1 MWVSPVSTN
10 AFQLLGVNVAA
21 GRAFAPNDTQTL
33 ILSHEY
39 WRSHFAAD
47 PKILGKTLSLDG
59 KPYTVIGIAPANFQ
73 FPDPNTLMWTPLT
86 FTAADVANHEQ
97 QSLNVLARLKDG
109 VSQDQAQAEMHVI
122 ARQLALEYPK
132 TNAGRKAFVK
142 PYKDREVGSV
152 LRSAVFALLGAVIL
166 VFAIVCANTIS
177 MLLARGS
184 SRQAELAIRAALG
197 AGRSRLIRQ
206 MISESLLLA
215 AAGSLTGLALAKWGL
230 SFIVSTVPKFNLIET
245 QAVHRIAINLPTLSF
260 TVAFAFLT
268 GIVVG
273 LLPAWRATGLDVN
286 GSLKQSGWTSSS
298 RAGRSLFERGLVIS
312 EVALALVLLVS
323 AGLMIQTFMDLES
336 APTGFKP
343 DHLLT
348 VRVPLVNYK
357 YAKGEP
363 SAAFYRS
370 VLERIEA
377 IPGVKS
383 AAMANNLPFTGFH
396 TSVYF
401 PAPPGSSGGSGQ
413 TIGAAERSVTPGYFR
428 AMGIPVKAGREF
440 TEADNHKDARCV
452 LMVNE
457 SMARFYWKGENPVG
471 KLIPEAC
478 PKHVAALVVGMVGD
492 SKVNSVD
499 ASPEAEVYSPYAQ
512 FPFASFL
519 VTFVIRTASNPAE
532 LAPGRSDLGI
542 HLAAARFGVH
552 AGHLRRPRARPRV
565 HRHLRRSFPFGQPA
579 DTRDWNSHGSW
590 RHARRYPA
598 ARGRGRVAFDHDWGS
613 CRNSRGAR
621 PHATSRWPAIRCSP
635 ERSVHFRRL
644 VARAHGSG
652 SGGLLYSRSPGDEAR
667 SRGGAAARIEQ

>member
-1 MWVSPVSTN
+1 MPLAPRLCSLWRNLLRKARVERDLDEEVRSYVESLAEENEKSGMSAKEARRQAMIETGGTEQVKERVREVRIGAFFETLLKDARYGLRQLRRSPGFTAVAVITLGLGIGATTAMFSLIDAVLLQGMPYQNPHRLVAITTRNAQGEEESVAPGDCNDWKAHIKAFKSLAAYKSWEFRALTGAGEPDEVWVSPVSTN

-336 APTGFKP
+336 SPTGFKP

-348 VRVPLVNYK
+348 VRVPLLNYSS
-357 YAKGEP
+357 AKGKP
-363 SAAFYRS
+363 SAAF
-370 VLERIEA
+370 
-377 IPGVKS
+377 
-383 AAMANNLPFTGFH
+383 
-396 TSVYF
+396 
-401 PAPPGSSGGSGQ
+401 
-413 TIGAAERSVTPGYFR
+413 
-428 AMGIPVKAGREF
+428 
-440 TEADNHKDARCV
+440 
-452 LMVNE
+452 
-457 SMARFYWKGENPVG
+457 
-471 KLIPEAC
+471 
-478 PKHVAALVVGMVGD
+478 
-492 SKVNSVD
+492 
-499 ASPEAEVYSPYAQ
+499 
-512 FPFASFL
+512 
-519 VTFVIRTASNPAE
+519 
-532 LAPGRSDLGI
+532 
-542 HLAAARFGVH
+542 
-552 AGHLRRPRARPRV
+552 
-565 HRHLRRSFPFGQPA
+565 
-579 DTRDWNSHGSW
+579 
-590 RHARRYPA
+590 
-598 ARGRGRVAFDHDWGS
+598 
-613 CRNSRGAR
+613 
-621 PHATSRWPAIRCSP
+621 
-635 ERSVHFRRL
+635 
-644 VARAHGSG
+644 
-652 SGGLLYSRSPGDEAR
+652 
-667 SRGGAAARIEQ
+667 